1 MSGQMRLT
9 ADEQKVLDEVASLAL
24 KGYDARPSHLA
35 HVLKMSRER
44 VDDALQG
51 LIKLGLVL
59 NTTGRVP
66 RAGEG

>member
-1 MSGQMRLT
+1 MTEKMRLT
-9 ADEQKVLDEVASLAL
+9 ADEQKVLDEVAALAL
-24 KGYDARPSHLA
+24 KGYDARPAHLA
-35 HVLKMSRER
+35 HVLRMSRER

-66 RAGEG
+66 RSGEA